1 MRYGPLGAGYP
12 SPIILAVVDRF
23 FAAKRNLEKRI
34 DVANRIHN
42 YSPSTE
48 RMMHATVRYDGT
60 VRQYRLFRMHVNMAT
75 DSKLYPYDTQR
86 PSIKL
91 QSLDYGADMISLTVK
106 VRVANF
112 VFQLEFEQVRVW
124 PP

>member
-106 VRVANF
+106 VRVARF
-112 VFQLEFEQVRVW
+112 
-124 PP
+124 

>member
-1 MRYGPLGAGYP
+1 
-12 SPIILAVVDRF
+12 
-23 FAAKRNLEKRI
+23 
-34 DVANRIHN
+34 
-42 YSPSTE
+42 
-48 RMMHATVRYDGT
+48 MHATVRYDGT